1 MCARKIL
8 GLFLLFSLSS
18 VEGKGIFRKR
28 SVFYDAPHVVNAES
42 GNATHLNLNKL
53 RTIEPHYSSNVKK
66 TYDYSEKEE
75 RDLFQEEK
83 KESFILLNSKLNEKL
98 SEDDTEEDDDEEEE
112 DKGVSK
118 KGGEDNHSDEHS
130 EEHSEDHSEDHSGD
144 HSDEHEH
151 DHEHEHE
158 HDESG
163 HQNNGNVN
171 QTNNVNM
178 PYNNQNPYTAL
189 PPPPPPVVPT
199 PTSPPLPT
207 TTSGI
212 VGHVVSNVFTAGL
225 KLMGV
230 A

>member
-18 VEGKGIFRKR
+18 VEGKSILRKR
-28 SVFYDAPHVVNAES
+28 SDLYESPHVVNEKS

-53 RTIEPHYSSNVKK
+53 RTIEPHYRSNAKK
-66 TYDYSEKEE
+66 TYDYSEKAE
-75 RDLFQEEK
+75 RDLLQEEK

-98 SEDDTEEDDDEEEE
+98 SEDDAEEDEEEE
-112 DKGVSK
+112 EEDNGVSK
-118 KGGEDNHSDEHS
+118 KGGEDNHSDDHS
-130 EEHSEDHSEDHSGD
+130 EEHSEEHSEDHSGD

-151 DHEHEHE
+151 DDSE
-158 HDESG
+158 

-189 PPPPPPVVPT
+189 PPPPPPVVPN
-199 PTSPPLPT
+199 PPSPPFPT